1 MLFKKYN
8 KLDTI
13 MMKKGFV
20 LLVFI
25 LPLVAFGQKFKI
37 PTPNQNVKDA
47 FSLAASIYTGHS
59 NNVNFQNRISS
70 IANTQISVSDP
81 HEMIAEYKRRL
92 QQLEYEARQRA
103 QQKEIEL
110 KKKIDLIN
118 KGVTQALKAAD
129 VNLGTWGNLAK
140 NAIASGAK
148 NVAVRNAQKKIAE
161 AKAQAQSELDA
172 QLKSAMDEVYNKVIL
187 ENEQA
192 QKEYLKAAANV
203 FDENEEK
210 RYIANFKFHACAV
223 RSMKNNYNYKS
234 TEWLETGCTEPPRTF
249 LSYGASKPNVNY
261 KQNVSNV
268 DFSDAMNQ
276 GNMTPEQRIME
287 VEEKFQASMAKL
299 EKLLANATDPAQKID
314 LMAMKQELI
323 DKVKQEKS
331 DIQSGTT
338 QVEPIETAP
347 ARKNTNN
354 YQPYLDAAKRKYH
367 LYRTTMNY
375 PEFLEASKMYA
386 EAEISE
392 NRNNPEAYA
401 FLGHISDDVV
411 EKMAMSAFAL
421 YIDRGN
427 TLYKKEFERARDKF
441 GVELFAAIKAGNT
454 EFIDKASS
462 YNLLKGFSYQE
473 KSPLMYAIEMDKK
486 DMIDKLN
493 AGAYNDDQILMLCI
507 EYGGE
512 STAKMYLDKKNL
524 SAPVYLGDYDVFG
537 LASKYKRD
545 NITSYLLDKSYPFEQ
560 PLESIRYRDN
570 STYIASL
577 HSIMFWSVE
586 KGKVENFEFA
596 STNVSEPAKVKNAND
611 LTVIKQ
617 IIRHDRVS
625 FYDVLKKNG
634 YNLSGDQDS
643 PAYLE
648 FAIDQNAE
656 KMGIK
661 LIDEGVDVK
670 VVPSS
675 GGSLVNILAAKSG
688 LNSLFDRLIKEGVD
702 LSAKDNSAKLPI
714 EIALRAGQEVK
725 AKKLLEKNA
734 SIDFGYDGGGNQL
747 HWIINNGIGS
757 QFIPLIAQKVKIDYQ
772 DKMGDVP
779 LMTALKKNKQGHIDA
794 LLAIGASPDVMN
806 NSELNPLMYAVYKKD
821 KYALKMASASKD
833 PNVQGQYGWSMLHF
847 AAKENQIEVAKILLA
862 KGASPLLRDQ
872 WKQTPY
878 RIAKDNGNNELAK
891 LLRERMTFMDV
902 VKSMP
907 FTVKKAS

>member
-1 MLFKKYN
+1 MIRKAF
-8 KLDTI
+8 I
-13 MMKKGFV
+13 
-20 LLVFI
+20 LLVFVI
-25 LPLVAFGQKFKI
+25 PAVTFGQKFKI

-47 FSLAASIYTGHS
+47 FSLAASIYTGHR

-81 HEMIAEYKRRL
+81 YAMIGEYKRRL

-118 KGVTQALKAAD
+118 KGVTQALKASN

-140 NAIASGAK
+140 DLAAGAAK
-148 NVAVRNAQKKIAE
+148 NIAVNKAKKDIAA
-161 AKAQAQSELDA
+161 AKAQAQRELDA
-172 QLKSAMDEVYNKVIL
+172 QLKTAMDDVYSKVIA

-192 QKEYLKAAANV
+192 QKEYLRGAANV

-210 RYIANFKFHACAV
+210 KYIANYKFHSCALE
-223 RSMKNNYNYKS
+223 SMKKNYNFKS
-234 TEWLETGCTEPPRTF
+234 TAWLETGCPQPPR
-249 LSYGASKPNVNY
+249 SYGVSNSKPNVNY
-261 KQNVSNV
+261 RQNTSDI
-268 DFSDAMNQ
+268 DFGNAMSQ
-276 GNMTPEQRIME
+276 GNMTKEQQLEQINK
-287 VEEKFQASMAKL
+287 KFNASLAKL
-299 EKLLANATDPAQKID
+299 EKLIAAATDPSQKID
-314 LMAMKQELI
+314 LMSMKQELI
-323 DKVKQEKS
+323 DKTNEEKAEL
-331 DIQSGTT
+331 QSGSNQPAQTF
-338 QVEPIETAP
+338 AP
-347 ARKNTNN
+347 PVRRNTNN
-354 YQPYLDAAKRKYH
+354 YQPYLDAAKRKYN
-367 LYRTTMNY
+367 LYRTSMNY
-375 PEFLEASKMYA
+375 PEFLEASKMYT

-401 FLGHISDDVV
+401 FLGHISEDVV

-421 YIDRGN
+421 YLDRGN

-441 GVELFAAIKAGNT
+441 GEELFAAIKAGNT
-454 EFIDKASS
+454 KVIEKASS
-462 YNLLKGFSYQE
+462 YNLLKGFSHKG

-493 AGAYNDDQILMLCI
+493 AGTYNDDQMLMLCI

-524 SAPVYLGDYDVFG
+524 SRPVYLGDYDVFG

-560 PLESIRYRDN
+560 PLKSIRYRDN

-577 HSIMFWSVE
+577 HSIMFWAIE

-617 IIRHDRVS
+617 IIKHDRVS
-625 FYDVLKKNG
+625 FYDVLKRNG
-634 YNLSGDQDS
+634 YNLSGDKDS
-643 PAYLE
+643 QVYIE

-661 LIDEGVDVK
+661 LIDEGIDVK

-757 QFIPLIAQKVKIDYQ
+757 HFIPLIAQKVKIDHQ

-821 KYALKMASASKD
+821 KYASKMASASKD